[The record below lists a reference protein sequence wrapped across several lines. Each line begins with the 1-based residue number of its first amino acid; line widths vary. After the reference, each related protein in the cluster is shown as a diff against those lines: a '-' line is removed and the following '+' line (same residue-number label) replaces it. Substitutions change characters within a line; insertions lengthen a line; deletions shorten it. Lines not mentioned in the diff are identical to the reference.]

1 MMIVN
6 KIVLLLFRNIAQA
19 CQSLKEGRWDRK
31 MYTGSELS
39 GKTLAVLGLGRV
51 GREVATRMQAYGMK
65 VSDLPCLA
73 FIIQQTRQ
81 NKEE

>member
-1 MMIVN
+1 
-6 KIVLLLFRNIAQA
+6 
-19 CQSLKEGRWDRK
+19 

-51 GREVATRMQAYGMK
+51 GREVATRMQAYGMT
-65 VSDLPCLA
+65 VSDFPCPV
-73 FIIQQTRQ
+73 FIVRKLDR